1 MPIKSNVGSFH
12 ISLWSPEQHF
22 LFFSVPFFPF
32 PILSDPACLP
42 VPLGKSLPFLC
53 HQLGRCFL
61 SAPLDVGALV
71 DPAWGLETVSRGLG
85 MVRSRWRIASLED
98 VLLPPGEG
106 EWELLVSVCFSWRGI
121 DFALQILL
129 FGACVGKAAPSRL
142 KSKKHSSFFSVICL
156 WNFPF
161 VYFMRLFLH
170 KQQSPMYRTL
180 PCLCF
185 MNSLGTLR
193 AYKIHYLHMPQESP
207 FSPCCSW
214 IKQVNAF
221 RSWAMSLWSRV
232 SIQTLLQRV
241 PQDRVSWDPASFTA
255 SSSSTPTFLSFC

>member
-42 VPLGKSLPFLC
+42 VPLGKSLPFLG

-85 MVRSRWRIASLED
+85 MVRSRWGIASLED

-142 KSKKHSSFFSVICL
+142 KSKKHSAFFQLSACEIFLLFIL
-156 WNFPF
+156 WDCFYTNS
-161 VYFMRLFLH
+161 RA
-170 KQQSPMYRTL
+170 
-180 PCLCF
+180 LC
-185 MNSLGTLR
+185 TEP
-193 AYKIHYLHMPQESP
+193 Y
-207 FSPCCSW
+207 
-214 IKQVNAF
+214 
-221 RSWAMSLWSRV
+221 
-232 SIQTLLQRV
+232 
-241 PQDRVSWDPASFTA
+241 PASVLWTA
-255 SSSSTPTFLSFC
+255 WAHLGHIRSTIYIFHRNHLSAHAALE